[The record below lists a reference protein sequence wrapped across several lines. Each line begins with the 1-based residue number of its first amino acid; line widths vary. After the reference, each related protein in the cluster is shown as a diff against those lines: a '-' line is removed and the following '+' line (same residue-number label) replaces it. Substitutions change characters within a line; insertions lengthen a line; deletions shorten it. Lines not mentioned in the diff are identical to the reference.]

1 MIAILSPAKR
11 MEAKTASSIN
21 TQPQFLD
28 EAMLIMKKLRT
39 LKVSQ
44 LQKLMD
50 ISPKIADQ
58 NMKRNFDFSL
68 EHTPD
73 NSTQAFFAYKGDV
86 YVGLEPFQFD
96 RADLDFAQ
104 KHIRIISGLYG
115 VLRPLDLIQ
124 EYRLEMGIKL
134 KLGRKKDLYE
144 FWKEPLTQ
152 ILKSSMEESG
162 SNILVNTASDEYFN
176 VFDLKKLKAVVLKIQ
191 FREYKDEQL
200 QFVSFNTKKA
210 RGAMARYI
218 IKNKITEPE
227 SIKGFD
233 YEGYYFDEQMSNDR
247 EFWFVR

>member
-11 MEAKTASSIN
+11 MEAKTASSEY
-21 TQPQFLD
+21 TLPQFLD
-28 EAMLIMKKLRT
+28 EAVLIMSKLKS

-58 NMKRNFDFSL
+58 NMQRNFDFSR
-68 EHTPD
+68 EHNSD

-86 YVGLEPFQFD
+86 YIGLEPQQFD
-96 RADLDFAQ
+96 RTDLDFAH

-115 VLRPLDLIQ
+115 VLRPLDLIH

-152 ILKSSMEESG
+152 FLKSSLNESG

-176 VFDLKKLKAVVLKIQ
+176 VFDLKKLKAEVLKIQ
-191 FREYKDEQL
+191 FREYKDEKL

-218 IKNKITEPE
+218 IKNKITEPD

-233 YEGYYFDEQMSNDR
+233 YEGYYFDDKNSNDQQ
-247 EFWFVR
+247 FWFVR